1 MAITPA
7 FTSAPIGKPKLLTT
21 LDAAYTAPVTAVVDL
36 LSGSTE
42 VPAAGTRISSIEV
55 QGAQAAI
62 AACVVRIWIHDG
74 TSYFLKKEIAVTA
87 VTGST
92 TAVTASN
99 LATFADFIL
108 PFGYK
113 LAATISVTQNMVVVV
128 NGGTLT

>member
-1 MAITPA
+1 MSNTPA
-7 FTSAPIGKPKLLTT
+7 FTSGPIGKPKLLTT

-74 TSYFLKKEIAVTA
+74 TSYFLKKEIPITA

-99 LATFADFIL
+99 LATFADFIV
-108 PFGYK
+108 PSGYK
-113 LAATISVTQNMVVVV
+113 LAATISVTQNMVVIV
-128 NGGTLT
+128 NGGILT